1 MWPLFLGTETPAPLM
16 LPDSVQKAHFAET
29 VHKIANLDFETVL
42 QNLLSESVWILL
54 KILLALAIYF
64 VGRWILRRIVR
75 LLDLAL
81 EHRRVDISLRSFM
94 RNTVRVIF
102 TLLLVLIVVSTLGVN
117 VTSLIAVFSAATL
130 AIGMALSGT
139 AQNFAGGVMILLMK
153 PYRVGDYIS
162 AQGQSGTVREIKLF
176 STVITTADNQTI
188 YIPNNSI
195 ATAIIDNYSTSDT
208 RRVDWTIGI
217 SYGDDVDTAR
227 AAILAILAADNRVLG
242 DPAPVVWVA
251 ALADSSVNLSARA
264 WVKNGDYWNVF
275 FENNE
280 KFYKQLPEKAAGA
293 LLASIIWIALY
304 FLLPFSWVLWLTAA
318 LVIVFTFAGIWAAD
332 KLETYWG
339 EDPSRVVVDEM
350 VGVWIPLLAV
360 PNDDKWFWY
369 VIAAFALFRIFDIAK
384 PLGIRR
390 MESLKGGV
398 GVMMDDV
405 LAGVY
410 SFILLVGARWVIG

>member
-1 MWPLFLGTETPAPLM
+1 MWPLFLGTDTPAPLM
-16 LPDSVQKAHFAET
+16 LPDSVQKANFAET

-42 QNLLSESVWILL
+42 QKLLSESVWILL
-54 KILLALAIYF
+54 KIALALAIYF
-64 VGRWILRRIVR
+64 IGRWILRRIVR

-139 AQNFAGGVMILLMK
+139 AQNFAGGVM
-153 PYRVGDYIS
+153 
-162 AQGQSGTVREIKLF
+162 GQSGTVREIKLF

-195 ATAIIDNYSTSDT
+195 ATAIIDNFSTSDT

-217 SYGDDVDTAR
+217 SYGDDVDAAR
-227 AAILAILAADNRVLG
+227 AAILAILAADSRVLG

-264 WVKNGDYWNVF
+264 WVKNADYWNVF

-280 KFYKQLPEKAAGA
+280 KFYKQLPEKG
-293 LLASIIWIALY
+293 IN
-304 FLLPFSWVLWLTAA
+304 FPF
-318 LVIVFTFAGIWAAD
+318 
-332 KLETYWG
+332 
-339 EDPSRVVVDEM
+339 PQ
-350 VGVWIPLLAV
+350 
-360 PNDDKWFWY
+360 
-369 VIAAFALFRIFDIAK
+369 
-384 PLGIRR
+384 
-390 MESLKGGV
+390 
-398 GVMMDDV
+398 MDV
-405 LAGVY
+405 HVKNN
-410 SFILLVGARWVIG
+410 